1 MSRSGRATNAPDE
14 YSPFTHKTVS
24 VGEAA
29 AAAGVT
35 TKTIY
40 RWVADN
46 RVWFIRTAAGKLRI
60 YRDSVFDV
68 SRGNT
73 QTGTS

>member
-1 MSRSGRATNAPDE
+1 MSRSGRATNASAD

-24 VGEAA
+24 VSEAA

-40 RWVADN
+40 RWVADD

-68 SRGNT
+68 PRENT
-73 QTGTS
+73 QTETS

>member
-35 TKTIY
+35 TKTIH
-40 RWVADN
+40 RWVADD
-46 RVWFIRTAAGKLRI
+46 RVFAT
-60 YRDSVFDV
+60 
-68 SRGNT
+68 
-73 QTGTS
+73 

>member
-1 MSRSGRATNAPDE
+1 V

-46 RVWFIRTAAGKLRI
+46 RVLFIRTAAGKLRI
-60 YRDSVFDV
+60 YGDSVFDV
-68 SRGNT
+68 PRENT
-73 QTGTS
+73 QTWTS

>member
-14 YSPFTHKTVS
+14 YSPFTHRTVS

-35 TKTIY
+35 AKTIY

-46 RVWFIRTAAGKLRI
+46 RVLFIGTTAGKLRI
-60 YRDSVFDV
+60 YRDSLFDV
-68 SRGNT
+68 PRENT